1 MISEMI
7 EKLLNE
13 ANEEATHKAF
23 CDEELSKS
31 RSSQEEKTMKLDKY
45 QARID
50 SATTTMAELGEAIKS
65 LEGEL
70 AEMDA
75 NLAEASKIRTEE
87 HNDYLKASSDFS
99 DSAKA
104 VAAATQVLKSYYE
117 GSFIQLSA
125 KTTLKSKQP
134 AFGGASSDVG
144 GTIISVLEVAES
156 DFTKLLAEAEAAEES
171 AAAAFT
177 KLSDESKVTKASKEA
192 EIKGKQSEIRSLSTN
207 LQNYNED
214 KASVGGELDAVLAYL
229 DKLKPQCEVKVMSY
243 EEKVARREA
252 EIDGLKEALSILEGQ
267 DVPAFVQVTQ
277 HLRR

>member
-1 MISEMI
+1 
-7 EKLLNE
+7 
-13 ANEEATHKAF
+13 
-23 CDEELSKS
+23 
-31 RSSQEEKTMKLDKY
+31 MKLDKT

-50 SATTTMAELGEAIKS
+50 SATTTIAELNEAIKD
-65 LEGEL
+65 LQGEL

-75 NLAEASKIRTEE
+75 ALAEASKIRTEE
-87 HNDYLKASSDFS
+87 HEDYVKASSDYS

-104 VAAATQVLKSYYE
+104 VAAAIQVLKSYYE
-117 GSFIQLSA
+117 GSFIQVSA

-156 DFTKLLAEAEAAEES
+156 DFTKLLAEADTAEES

-177 KLSDESKVTKASKEA
+177 KLSDETKVTKASKEA
-192 EIKGKQSEIRSLSTN
+192 EIKGKQSEIRSLGVI

-214 KASVGGELDAVLAYL
+214 KAAVGEELDAVLSYL
-229 DKLKPQCEVKVMSY
+229 DKLKPECEVKVMSY

-252 EIDGLKEALSILEGQ
+252 EISGLKEALGILEGQ
-267 DVPAFVQVTQ
+267 DIPALLQLKV